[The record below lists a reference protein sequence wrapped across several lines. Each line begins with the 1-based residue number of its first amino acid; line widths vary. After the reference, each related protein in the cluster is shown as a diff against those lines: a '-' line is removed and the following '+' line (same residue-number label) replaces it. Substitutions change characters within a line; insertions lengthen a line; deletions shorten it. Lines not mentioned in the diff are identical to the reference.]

1 MSIKTTHAL
10 YGDNG
15 PLEVA
20 VLHEHAIFILHELV
34 VVAVVC
40 LHFGHTVFTDE
51 RHPYVTDFEIED

>member
-10 YGDNG
+10 YRDNG

-20 VLHEHAIFILHELV
+20 VLHVHAIFFLHGL

-40 LHFGHTVFTDE
+40 LHFGHTVFTYE
-51 RHPYVTDFEIED
+51 RHPFVTDFEIED